1 MEPRF
6 AVRAALAVLLA
17 GPALVTAPS
26 AQELAEPAPANYVV
40 HEWGTFTSMA
50 GTDGLVLEGL
60 HHEEEHLPKFVHDL
74 ARIAAFAP
82 ADGEKLPAS
91 RVTQKMETPVI
102 YFYAD
107 EPMRAS
113 VRVWFQHGVMTQFY
127 PLPHTV
133 TPELPVLQ
141 KARLDV
147 SGIDFSSLVWDVDV
161 IPRTAK
167 APEGIPEV
175 AADDPWHFARQ
186 TQASYVRT
194 RIAADSPAKPEAE
207 HYLFYRGLGRWQ
219 PQVRAET
226 DAAGVTHFA
235 NRMAQAIPF
244 ALALELTEAGGRFVV
259 GAPLA
264 PGGSVAL
271 ALATARL
278 EPDRDVFARTV
289 GAVVMKA
296 LVDQGLYLDEAR
308 AMVATW
314 SRSWFQKDGAR
325 IVYLLPREQVDEVLY
340 LGLSPRPKEL
350 VRVLVGRLEFITPAM
365 QQRVEQALR
374 DRRSADAAIAA
385 RAATVLAGLERFLE
399 PHLRNVAR
407 CGKDESAREAAAAML
422 ASPRN

>member
-1 MEPRF
+1 MEPRV
-6 AVRAALAVLLA
+6 AVRAALAVLVT
-17 GPALVTAPS
+17 GVALVTAPS
-26 AQELAEPAPANYVV
+26 AQEPAEPAPANYVV

-82 ADGEKLPAS
+82 AQGEKLPAS

-113 VRVWFQHGVMTQFY
+113 VRVWFQKGVMTQFY
-127 PLPHTV
+127 PLPDTI
-133 TPELPVLQ
+133 TPELAVLQ

-147 SGIDFSSLVWDVDV
+147 SGIDWSSLVWDVDL
-161 IPRTAK
+161 IPRTAE

-194 RIAADSPAKPEAE
+194 RVAADSPAKPEAE

-219 PQVRAET
+219 PDVR
-226 DAAGVTHFA
+226 VTTGDDGRARFE
-235 NRMAQAIPF
+235 NRMKHAIPF
-244 ALALELTEAGGRFVV
+244 TLALELTEAGGRSVV
-259 GAPLA
+259 GGPLA
-264 PGGSVAL
+264 ADGDVAL

-278 EPDRDVFARTV
+278 EPDRETFARAV
-289 GAVVMKA
+289 GAIVMKA

-340 LGLSPRPKEL
+340 LGISPRPKEL
-350 VRVLVGRLEFITPAM
+350 VRVLVGRLEFITPAS
-365 QQRVEQALR
+365 QRLVEQALR
-374 DRRSADAAIAA
+374 ERGSADPAIAA

-407 CGKDESAREAAAAML
+407 CGKDEAAREAAAAML
-422 ASPRN
+422 ASPGN

>member
-1 MEPRF
+1 MGPRL
-6 AVRAALAVLLA
+6 AVRAALAFTLA
-17 GPALVTAPS
+17 SAVFVTHPT
-26 AQELAEPAPANYVV
+26 AQEPAEPPANYVV

-50 GTDGLVLEGL
+50 GTDGFVLEGL

-107 EPMRAS
+107 EPMQAQ

-133 TPELPVLQ
+133 TPELSVLQ

-147 SGIDFSSLVWDVDV
+147 SGIDWSSLVWDVDV
-161 IPRTAK
+161 IPRTRP
-167 APEGIPEV
+167 APAGIPEV

-186 TQASYVRT
+186 TQASWVRT

-219 PQVRAET
+219 PNVSALT
-226 DAAGVTHFA
+226 DDAGVTHFG
-235 NRMAQAIPF
+235 NRMEQAIPF
-244 ALALELTEAGGRFVV
+244 ALGLELTEAGGRFVV

-264 PGGSVAL
+264 SGGELAL
-271 ALATARL
+271 ALAAARL
-278 EPDRDVFARTV
+278 EPDRERFARTV

-325 IVYLLPREQVDEVLY
+325 IVYLLPREQVDAVLY

-350 VRVLVGRLEFITPAM
+350 VRVLVGRLEFITPAA
-365 QQRVEQALR
+365 QQRVEHALR
-374 DRRSADAAIAA
+374 DRRSDDAAVAA
-385 RAATVLAGLERFLE
+385 RGATVLAGLDRFLE

-407 CGKDESAREAAAAML
+407 CGKDPLARQAATAML
-422 ASPRN
+422 ASPGN

>member
-1 MEPRF
+1 MEPRRV
-6 AVRAALAVLLA
+6 ARAALAVLLVGVA
-17 GPALVTAPS
+17 FVTAPS
-26 AQELAEPAPANYVV
+26 AQEPSEPPRADYVV

-50 GTDGLVLEGL
+50 GTDGVVLEGL

-74 ARIAAFAP
+74 ARLAAFAP

-107 EPMRAS
+107 APMQAQ
-113 VRVWFQHGVMTQFY
+113 VRVWFQNGVMTQFY

-147 SGIDFSSLVWDVDV
+147 SGIDWSSLVWDVDV
-161 IPRTAK
+161 IPRTQP
-167 APEGIPEV
+167 APAGIPEV

-186 TQASYVRT
+186 TQASWVRT
-194 RIAADSPAKPEAE
+194 RIAADSPAKQEAE

-219 PQVRAET
+219 PNVSSRT
-226 DAAGVTHFA
+226 DDAGVTHFG

-264 PGGSVAL
+264 SGGEAAL
-271 ALATARL
+271 ALAAARL
-278 EPDRDVFARTV
+278 EPDRERFARTV

-314 SRSWFQKDGAR
+314 SRSWFQKEGAR
-325 IVYLLPREQVDEVLY
+325 IVYLLPREQVDEVLQ

-350 VRVLVGRLEFITPAM
+350 VRVLVGRLEFITPAA
-365 QQRVEQALR
+365 QQRVEHALC
-374 DRRSADAAIAA
+374 DRGSADPAVAA
-385 RAATVLAGLERFLE
+385 RGAAVLAGLDRFLE

-407 CGKDESAREAAAAML
+407 CGKDPLARQAATAML
-422 ASPRN
+422 VSPGN